1 MGLRLRCSLTWMAK
15 FKINMEAPFRLHTIC
30 KPHQEIPDNRA
41 KSQEKF
47 LSLLTQAKE
56 RAWDGEY
63 LRFCSLVALK
73 LLLLPT
79 SNRN

>member
-1 MGLRLRCSLTWMAK
+1 MLSNIDGKVKS
-15 FKINMEAPFRLHTIC
+15 NMEAPFRLHTIC
-30 KPHQEIPDNRA
+30 KTHQEIPDNRA

-47 LSLLTQAKE
+47 LGLLTQAKE

>member
-1 MGLRLRCSLTWMAK
+1 MDGKVKSN
-15 FKINMEAPFRLHTIC
+15 IEDPFRLHTIC
-30 KPHQEIPDNRA
+30 KTHQEIADNRA

-47 LSLLTQAKE
+47 LGLLTQAKE

-63 LRFCSLVALK
+63 LRFCSLVALR
-73 LLLLPT
+73 LLPLPT

>member
-1 MGLRLRCSLTWMAK
+1 MAK
-15 FKINMEAPFRLHTIC
+15 SKAIWKRPSDFTQFC
-30 KPHQEIPDNRA
+30 KTHQEIPDNRA

-47 LSLLTQAKE
+47 LGLLTQAKE
-56 RAWDGEY
+56 RAWNGEY